1 MMRRQC
7 RAALAGR
14 LLGPSGGWLDLFYT
28 MLLRTT
34 SVVQRRNT
42 PSTSSAPDF
51 VNAVRLGGD
60 TTQENTSQSSHA
72 FSSPAANLT
81 PEQLDL
87 HNTGDA
93 NFEQAFITAP
103 STDFPNLDGLGPV
116 FNNSHCEGCH
126 QRDGRGT
133 PPIANG
139 VQFENFSANES
150 MLLRISL
157 AGSGGADC
165 EPLPDNNYCA
175 PTAVPGF
182 GTQLFNRGVL
192 NARTDANFTDVAKV
206 AVRYLSHQV
215 TLNGG
220 EVITLRAPEFQIS
233 SPYDAPDEPL
243 TGVTPSSRL
252 LQSDVRISAR
262 VGSPVFGLGLIEAI
276 SAADIL
282 ANADPDDSNGD
293 GISGRA
299 NYVFDPSAGPSD
311 APVALGRFGWKANTP
326 SIYVQAL
333 CSLHNCM
340 GVTHVMFTTG
350 KHQDGY
356 AELSNLKIWPFSD
369 FLLHDMGT
377 GLADQRTDFL
387 ADGNEWRKPPLWGI
401 GLTKTVNPLA
411 GFLHDGRART
421 LTEAILWHGGEGQSS
436 RDAFAALLPAE
447 RAALLSFLGSL

>member
-1 MMRRQC
+1 M
-7 RAALAGR
+7 AAPAAKPLERLMLRSLLATLFCSVFF
-14 LLGPSGGWLDLFYT
+14 LLLSGCGG
-28 MLLRTT
+28 
-34 SVVQRRNT
+34 S
-42 PSTSSAPDF
+42 SSSSAPDF
-51 VNAVRLGGD
+51 VNAARLGGD

-126 QRDGRGT
+126 QRDSRGT

-192 NARTDANFTDVAKV
+192 NARTDANFTGVAKV

-326 SIYVQAL
+326 SVYVQAL
-333 CSLHNCM
+333 GALHDDM
-340 GVTHVMFTTG
+340 GVTNELFTTESIAG
-350 KHQDGY
+350 TPFYDDYQLRHPDDIGMN
-356 AELSNLKIWPFSD
+356 SNGEPEAGPD
-369 FLLHDMGT
+369 FTDPLVFYVQTLNMPMCRAIADPKVRQGAGLFAST

-387 ADGNEWRKPPLWGI
+387 ADGNEWRTPPLWGI
-401 GLTKTVNPLA
+401 GLTKT
-411 GFLHDGRART
+411 
-421 LTEAILWHGGEGQSS
+421 
-436 RDAFAALLPAE
+436 
-447 RAALLSFLGSL
+447 